1 MALAFFGTSDRG
13 LSDEQHVAGFGGKA
27 EFGGFLVIVSSP
39 PTRQPLIPG
48 DHEQMV
54 AVVPKAKAVA
64 R

>member
-13 LSDEQHVAGFGGKA
+13 LSDEQRGPGFGGKA
-27 EFGGFLVIVSSP
+27 EFGRFLAIVSSP

-54 AVVPKAKAVA
+54 AVVPTAEAVA